1 MFCLKSIKHSYRKIQ
16 RKIRSFLLSDQS
28 REFLV
33 FLFFFIVS
41 MGFWLLQTLKNDYEA
56 EFSIPIRL
64 KDVPNNVVM
73 TSDLPSELQIRV
85 RDKGTVLLNYMLGQ
99 NFYPITLDFNKY
111 KDRGNHVRILAKEL
125 EKRIASQ
132 LNASSKLLVIRPDT
146 LEYIYTQGK
155 AKKVPV
161 RLNGSVSPSPLYYI
175 TDTVYLPDSVVV
187 YAPESILD
195 TLKYAETELVN
206 LTNLTDTIHRQLSLY
221 EMKGVKYVPGSIE
234 VILPT
239 DIITEKTLEVPL
251 VGIGFPPDKIL
262 RTFPS
267 KVKLTF
273 QVGLNRFKAIH
284 TDNFVLEVS
293 YDELIHNNSDK
304 YKVKITSKP
313 AGISHIRIIP
323 EEVDYLIEQTSNYV
337 D

>member
-1 MFCLKSIKHSYRKIQ
+1 
-16 RKIRSFLLSDQS
+16 
-28 REFLV
+28 
-33 FLFFFIVS
+33 

-313 AGISHIRIIP
+313 AGIGHIRIIP

>member
-1 MFCLKSIKHSYRKIQ
+1 
-16 RKIRSFLLSDQS
+16 
-28 REFLV
+28 
-33 FLFFFIVS
+33 